1 MALQSLALQTGG
13 NAPIAQD
20 GQIEVTLEWFRAL
33 HDVDITCFLVG
44 ENGKVPNDDYMVFY
58 NQSADPSRS
67 VQFKQLSNN
76 SISFQIKLDEL
87 PSFIEKCVFT
97 ATIDGQSTFQDVEG
111 CALKAM
117 SKTTDIR
124 YEVNDAKEEKALVVA
139 ELYRYKGT
147 FKLRGVGRGFN
158 GGLKPLAEAHGVT
171 VEEEEETEPETK
183 QQEQTTQKIN
193 ETKIDLLKKKVAI
206 SLQKKNIEHEKA
218 RVAVVIDASGS
229 MTNLF
234 KKGTV
239 QRAFERALAVAA
251 HMDDDG
257 VLDVWFFGDRSMR
270 AQSVTEDDFED
281 YVKRTYPAP
290 KFFRGLG
297 IGNNEPAVIKDILKK
312 YTKEEPRE
320 DMATYVLFF
329 SDGGIYKDAEISS
342 LLKKASSENIFWQ
355 FIGIGKANYGI
366 LQKLDDLPGRVV
378 DNADF
383 FPFDDLDKVSDE
395 ELYNRLFNEYPVWL
409 QEVKNRGMVSS

>member
-1 MALQSLALQTGG
+1 MTVQSLALQTGG
-13 NAPIAQD
+13 NAPIAQE
-20 GQIEVTLEWFRAL
+20 GQVEVKMEWFRSL

-58 NQSADPSRS
+58 NQSADPSRA
-67 VQFKQLSNN
+67 VQFQQLNDKSV
-76 SISFQIKLDEL
+76 SFQINLDEL
-87 PSFIEKCVFT
+87 PSQIEKCVFT
-97 ATIDGQSTFQDVEG
+97 ATIDGASTFQDVEG
-111 CALKAM
+111 CTLVASSEA
-117 SKTTDIR
+117 TEIR
-124 YEVNDAKEEKALVVA
+124 YDVTDAKDEKALVVA

-171 VEEEEETEPETK
+171 VEDEELAEVEVK
-183 QQEQTTQKIN
+183 QAPPKIN
-193 ETKIDLLKKKVAI
+193 LTKIDLLKKQVVI

-234 KKGTV
+234 SKGTV

-251 HMDDDG
+251 YMDDDG

-270 AQSVTEDDFED
+270 APSVTENDFED

-297 IGNNEPAVIKDILKK
+297 VGNNEPAVIKDIMKK
-312 YTKEEPRE
+312 YTKEEPRD
-320 DMATYVLFF
+320 DMPTYVIFF

-342 LLKKASSENIFWQ
+342 LLKKASSKNIFWQ

-395 ELYNRLFNEYPVWL
+395 ELYNRLFNEYPTWL
-409 QEVKNRGMVSS
+409 KEVKKRGIIVNQ

>member
-1 MALQSLALQTGG
+1 MAVQSLALQTGG
-13 NAPIAQD
+13 NAPIAQE
-20 GQIEVTLEWFRAL
+20 GQVEVKMEWLRSF
-33 HDVDITCFLVG
+33 HDVDISCFLVG

-58 NQSADPSRS
+58 NQSADPSRA
-67 VQFKQLSNN
+67 VQFQQLNDKSV
-76 SISFQIKLDEL
+76 SFQIMLDEL
-87 PSFIEKCVFT
+87 PSQIEKCVFT
-97 ATIDGQSTFQDVEG
+97 ATIDGPSTFQDVEG
-111 CALKAM
+111 CTLVASSGA
-117 SKTTDIR
+117 TEVR
-124 YEVNDAKEEKALVVA
+124 YDVTDAKEEKAIVVA

-171 VEEEEETEPETK
+171 VEDEEAEVEVKEAPP
-183 QQEQTTQKIN
+183 KIN
-193 ETKIDLLKKKVAI
+193 LTKIDLLKKQVVI
-206 SLQKKNIEHEKA
+206 SLKKKNIEHEKA

-229 MTNLF
+229 MANLF

-270 AQSVTEDDFED
+270 APSVTEDDFED

-297 IGNNEPAVIKDILKK
+297 VGNNEPGVIKDILKK
-312 YTKEEPRE
+312 YTKEEPR
-320 DMATYVLFF
+320 DDLPTYVLFF

-366 LQKLDDLPGRVV
+366 LQKLDDLPGRLL

-395 ELYNRLFNEYPVWL
+395 ELYNRLFNEYPSWL
-409 QEVKNRGMVSS
+409 KEVKRRGMIVIQ